1 MSVYEKYEP
10 VIGLEVHIQLLT
22 KSKAYSSDSTEYGAL
37 PNTNVSVITLGHPGT
52 LPKANKK
59 VVEFAVRLGIA
70 CNCNITRE
78 NQYARKN
85 YFYPDMPKGYQ
96 ITQDKTPICTGG
108 YIIIKHTPLPALPK
122 GERASAPS
130 SPPLG
135 ETGEGV
141 KRINLTRIHWEE
153 DSGKSIHDQDPY
165 DTLIDLNR
173 AGVAL
178 LEMVSE
184 PEIASGEEAYKYLTE
199 VRKLVR
205 YLDICDGNMEEG
217 SLRCD
222 ANISVRLKGVK
233 EFGKRVEVKNM
244 NSIRNVQ
251 KAIDHEIK
259 RLIDLTERKED
270 FEQETRSFDAT
281 TGTTFSMRSKEQA
294 HDYRYFPEPDL
305 QPVLV
310 EQNYIEEVRRT
321 LPPLPDALFKKY
333 TKEFGLSDYDA
344 GVLTDTKEIALY
356 FEKLVSHTSNY
367 KQAANWVTGSVKSY
381 LNEKAVEIDQF
392 PLSTEKL
399 SELIKIVEDGKVSHS
414 VASQKIFPALV
425 LNPEKSPMK
434 IAEEMNLI
442 QESDSGSLTEF
453 AKQALAKYP
462 EKVAE
467 YKSGKVGLIGLF
479 MGEVM
484 KLSKGKA
491 DPKIANQI
499 VKEMLDTSPLPAG
512 RQANPPSEEGTKN
525 SSL

>member
-1 MSVYEKYEP
+1 MSVYDKYEP

-22 KSKAYSSDSTEYGAL
+22 KSKAYASDSTEFGEL

-59 VVEFAVRLGIA
+59 VLEFAVRLGIA
-70 CNCNITRE
+70 CNCNITKE
-78 NQYARKN
+78 NHYARKN
-85 YFYPDMPKGYQ
+85 YFYPDLPKGYQ

-108 YIIIKHTPLPALPK
+108 YITIKHDHPSPSLPS
-122 GERASAPS
+122 GERDTRE

-135 ETGEGV
+135 GGSRRGGSE

-153 DSGKSIHDQDPY
+153 DAGKSIHDQDPY

-173 AGVAL
+173 AGVPL

-184 PEIASGEEAYKYLTE
+184 PELHSGEEAYKYLTE

-222 ANISVRLKGVK
+222 ANISVRLKGAK
-233 EFGKRVEVKNM
+233 TLGKRTEVKNM

-251 KAIDHEIK
+251 KAIDYEIK
-259 RLIDLTERKED
+259 RQIDLLESGQT
-270 FEQETRSFDAT
+270 FEQETRSFEAT
-281 TGTTFSMRSKEQA
+281 SGTTFSLRSKEFA
-294 HDYRYFPEPDL
+294 HDYRYFQEPDL

-310 EQNYIEEVRRT
+310 EQNYIEEIKNT

-333 TKEFGLSDYDA
+333 TQEFGLSEYDA

-356 FEKLVSHTSNY
+356 FEKLITHLSPTLSPGEGVLPPAGKEGHY
-367 KQAANWVTGSVKSY
+367 KAACNWMMGSVKSY
-381 LNEKAVEIDQF
+381 LNENAVEIEQF
-392 PLSTEKL
+392 PLSPEKIV
-399 SELIKIVEDGKVSHS
+399 ELIKIVEEGKVSHS
-414 VASQKIFPALV
+414 VASQKIFPAL
-425 LNPEKSPMK
+425 LADPKKSPMK
-434 IAEEMNLI
+434 IAEEMNLV
-442 QESDSGSLTEF
+442 QESNSDSLKEF
-453 AKQALAKYP
+453 AMQAIAKFP
-462 EKVAE
+462 DKVAE
-467 YKSGKVGLIGLF
+467 YKNGKVGLIGLF

-499 VKEMLDTSPLPAG
+499 VKEILD
-512 RQANPPSEEGTKN
+512 KN
-525 SSL
+525 